1 MVHSR
6 PYRDWCVHLG
16 QEASKLRVVKLVL
29 QLQGL
34 LSLLWA
40 VHPCTSAQDK
50 LGWECFCEVSSPL
63 DTRGSATQARQ
74 VYSQRLEDSRLGVSE
89 LQLGEMDDPPS
100 NTTSSQ
106 TQVSGRRLAWSCPCS
121 QPGPSPL
128 GTDTGEGG
136 GHCHSQAHL
145 HCLQRA
151 KSLLFQSCWK
161 GSIVSLGRGW
171 RITWET
177 SQYLAYFMQE
187 ALGVCCVGADPWG
200 APRAVKCA
208 RETP

>member
-1 MVHSR
+1 M
-6 PYRDWCVHLG
+6 
-16 QEASKLRVVKLVL
+16 
-29 QLQGL
+29 

-40 VHPCTSAQDK
+40 VYPCTSAQDK

-74 VYSQRLEDSRLGVSE
+74 VYSHDLGLEDSRLGVSE
-89 LQLGEMDDPPS
+89 LQLREMDDPPS
-100 NTTSSQ
+100 DTTSSQ
-106 TQVSGRRLAWSCPCS
+106 TQVSGRGLAWSCPCS

-128 GTDTGEGG
+128 GVVMGEGG

-145 HCLQRA
+145 HCLKRA
-151 KSLLFQSCWK
+151 KSLLLQSCWK

-177 SQYLAYFMQE
+177 PQYLAYFMQE
-187 ALGVCCVGADPWG
+187 ALRVCSVGADPWG

>member
-1 MVHSR
+1 M
-6 PYRDWCVHLG
+6 HLG
-16 QEASKLRVVKLVL
+16 QEAGKLRVVELVL

-40 VHPCTSAQDK
+40 VHPCTFTQDK
-50 LGWECFCEVSSPL
+50 LGWECFSEVSSPL
-63 DTRGSATQARQ
+63 DTWGSATQAQ
-74 VYSQRLEDSRLGVSE
+74 QAYSQKLELADSRLGVSE
-89 LQLGEMDDPPS
+89 LQLREMDDPPS
-100 NTTSSQ
+100 DSTSSQ

-128 GTDTGEGG
+128 GAVTGEGG
-136 GHCHSQAHL
+136 GHCHSQAYL

-161 GSIVSLGRGW
+161 GSIVLKVLLGRGW
-171 RITWET
+171 RVTWET

-187 ALGVCCVGADPWG
+187 AFGVCCVGADAWG
-200 APRAVKCA
+200 APRAVRCA
-208 RETP
+208 RETS